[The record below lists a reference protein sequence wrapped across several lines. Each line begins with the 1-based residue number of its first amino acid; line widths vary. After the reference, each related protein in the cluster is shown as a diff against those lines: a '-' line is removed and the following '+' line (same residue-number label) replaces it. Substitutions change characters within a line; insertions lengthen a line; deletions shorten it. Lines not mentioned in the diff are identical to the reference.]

1 MCLTWSRAHRG
12 ARNADGLTEIRW
24 RVTHWREVSDFAH
37 AATHICYFLRDRDRR
52 ARYFLEGILSMLK
65 TIRGSIAA
73 IVSVAVVAATL
84 LLVPTA
90 TAHADP
96 VACHPNSTWT
106 VVKSPRRHKVITHA
120 SMRENFTGSKITR
133 TTKAHHRQT
142 VAARVRGAASL
153 SAEARGRIFK
163 VFRVK
168 TRNKFHVS
176 VKARGSR
183 TTSRSVSVTHT
194 MRPGDRYVFFK
205 GVYKV
210 RSRWNLRQCN
220 SRGTGSTV
228 VKSGNAMS
236 YVLGTRGG
244 VGCKKNPPR
253 RSMSHK
259 AKRVYC

>member
-1 MCLTWSRAHRG
+1 MTLLKLFRG
-12 ARNADGLTEIRW
+12 F
-24 RVTHWREVSDFAH
+24 V
-37 AATHICYFLRDRDRR
+37 AT
-52 ARYFLEGILSMLK
+52 
-65 TIRGSIAA
+65 
-73 IVSVAVVAATL
+73 IVSVSVVAATL
-84 LLVPTA
+84 LFVPTA
-90 TAHADP
+90 AHADP
-96 VACHPNSTWT
+96 VACQPNSTWT
-106 VVKSPRRHKVITHA
+106 VVKSPGRHKVITHA

-133 TTKAHHRQT
+133 TIHTHHRQT

-153 SAEARGRIFK
+153 SAATRGKIFK
-163 VFRVK
+163 VFRAK
-168 TRNKFHVS
+168 ARSKFNVA

-210 RSRWNLRQCN
+210 RSRWDLRQCN

-228 VKSGNAMS
+228 VKSGKALS

-244 VGCKKNPPR
+244 VGCKKNPPKR
-253 RSMSHK
+253 AMAHK